1 MKKLHIQKFIE
12 EHSDWENIIQEKPYC
27 ISINKDTMFGRNL
40 ALLKYNQIES
50 DFKNPIVQEC
60 RGLILDIDTKELIS
74 VPFYKFFNAGET
86 NAAEIDWKTA
96 WTSEK
101 LDGSICKVVRLGD
114 DLIISTNGVIDSY
127 KAPIQPIYLAD
138 AGELDTF
145 GKLFEVAVK
154 NAMIKNGY
162 DSSVSYMEW
171 FKDLLDEGYTY
182 IFELTSPYNKVVV
195 SWKTTEIHF
204 IGCRNNQTLEECR
217 FFEHKLSKVFHTP
230 EIFLLGNLSE
240 CVEAAEKLDSN
251 HEGFVVCD
259 ANFNRIKVKSTLYC
273 GLHHMKNNGV
283 MSFSSGIDVV
293 RNGELDEVLS
303 YFPEFADHL
312 KKIKSDIDNLC
323 IVIKDAW
330 NRYQEIDSSLETRKD
345 KAVKI
350 TSTEYF
356 GRYAGVGF
364 ALLDGKINSI
374 DEWIKNIENV
384 KLMKLLDYK

>member
-1 MKKLHIQKFIE
+1 MKNLEVQKFIADNP
-12 EHSDWENIIQEKPYC
+12 DWETILQSSPYC
-27 ISINKDTMFGRNL
+27 ITINRDTMFGRNL
-40 ALLKYNQIES
+40 ALLKYNMVDS
-50 DFKNPIVQEC
+50 DFKNRIVQEC
-60 RGLILDIDTKELIS
+60 RGLVLDVDTKELIS
-74 VPFYKFFNAGET
+74 VPFYKFFNAGES
-86 NAAEIDWKTA
+86 NAAEIDWNTA

-101 LDGSICKVVRLGD
+101 LDGSICKVVRIGD
-114 DLIISTNGVIDSY
+114 NLLISTNGVVDAY
-127 KAPIQPIYLAD
+127 KAPIQPVYLAD
-138 AGELDTF
+138 AGEIDTF

-154 NAMIKNGY
+154 NAMIKNGC
-162 DSSVSYMEW
+162 DSNESYMEW
-171 FKDLLDEGYTY
+171 FRDLLEEGYTY

-217 FFEHKLSKVFHTP
+217 FFEHELSKVFHTP
-230 EIFLLGNLSE
+230 EIFLLGNLNA

-312 KKIKSDIDNLC
+312 NKIKDDLDNLYN
-323 IVIKDAW
+323 VIKDAW
-330 NRYQEIDSSLETRKD
+330 ERYQEIDSTLETRRD
-345 KAVKI
+345 KALKI
-350 TSTEYF
+350 TSNEYF
-356 GRYAGVGF
+356 GKYAGVGF
-364 ALLDGKINSI
+364 ALLDGKIVSI
-374 DEWIKNIENV
+374 DEWIKTIDTSKLV
-384 KLMKLLDYK
+384 KMLGY